1 MNIENNTPSSGTS
14 LVALGVA
21 EDAAVAV
28 ARIMTGLPAAL
39 RIYQDQAIRAAAS
52 AALNVAED
60 SGRGGRDQKR
70 FWRVAYSS
78 AVEARTAVRI
88 VVRLGAI
95 DRAAGH
101 EAARLLD
108 RTAALTYGLWRGRS

>member
-1 MNIENNTPSSGTS
+1 MSIDNNKPSSGKT
-14 LVALGVA
+14 LVALSVA

-28 ARIMTGLPAAL
+28 ARIITGLPAAL
-39 RIYQDQAIRAAAS
+39 RVYQDQAIRAAAS
-52 AALNVAED
+52 AALNVAEGA
-60 SGRGGRDQKR
+60 GRRGRERKR

-88 VVRLGAI
+88 VARLGAI

-108 RTAALTYGLWRGRS
+108 RTAALTYGLWRGGA